1 MQSPPAPRRKTDQ
14 RQIERHQLSSYL
26 AIYNAR
32 TGRAMGQIGNL
43 STSGLMLIS
52 LLPVMVGHVFDLQVR
67 IPDPEQGERLINFQA
82 LSHWCQADIAPGH
95 FDSGFSIV
103 SNQREFS
110 ELTRMLERY
119 FSFANDFDA

>member
-26 AIYNAR
+26 AVYNAR
-32 TGRAMGQIGNL
+32 TGRSMGQIGNL

-52 LLPVMVGHVFDLQVR
+52 LLPVMVGHIFDMQVR
-67 IPDPEQGERLINFQA
+67 IPEGEGERIMNFQA
-82 LSHWCQADIAPGH
+82 LSHWCQADVSPGH

-110 ELTRMLERY
+110 ELGRMLERY
-119 FSFANDFDA
+119 FRFAYLDDA